1 MGHHQECFFLSSHP
15 HLCYLLRFTKQT
27 TLFRRGPLESILSMK
42 KIGRDAVEKA
52 GRASTKDVI
61 EARFTAGYPP
71 DGLFNFTPQCHLR
84 GAHRAS
90 LGTVLPAADPHSNRT
105 LDGHTLQTELV

>member
-1 MGHHQECFFLSSHP
+1 
-15 HLCYLLRFTKQT
+15 
-27 TLFRRGPLESILSMK
+27 MK
-42 KIGRDAVEKA
+42 KREREAVEKA

-61 EARFTAGYPP
+61 EARFAAGYPP

-90 LGTVLPAADPHSNRT
+90 LGTVLPAADRSFKPNLRRPYITPGTSVITSLNKRQEIRLRLRSLSHCIFKITALKRN
-105 LDGHTLQTELV
+105 